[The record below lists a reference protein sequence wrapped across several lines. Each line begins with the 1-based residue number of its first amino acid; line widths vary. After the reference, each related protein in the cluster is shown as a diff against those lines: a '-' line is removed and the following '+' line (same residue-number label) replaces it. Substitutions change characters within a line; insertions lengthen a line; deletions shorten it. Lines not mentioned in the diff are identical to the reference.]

1 MQYEIHAYDALYDTK
16 TIAGVMLHAA
26 GTREERYESVD

>member
-1 MQYEIHAYDALYDTK
+1 MRYARV
-16 TIAGVMLHAA
+16 TITTAGVMLHAA